1 MEAELVYSS
10 IEAVERPEAKTD
22 MTDNAVESKTLLPA
36 EKLLDLR
43 QGYDALSERAKNR
56 IALLEETLRATSF
69 SEWADI
75 FSIWLAEKRNTLS
88 RYTKP
93 SSVDMAQVRSRR
105 GRGGEGRRRKGR
117 GEQSLKPLSISSPTF
132 TSLTSGLRLRMQT
145 CDWL

>member
-10 IEAVERPEAKTD
+10 IEAVERPEPKTN

-43 QGYDALSERAKNR
+43 QGFDALSERAKNR

-75 FSIWLAEKRNTLS
+75 FSIWLAEKKNTLS

-93 SSVDMAQVRSRR
+93 SSVDMAQVRS
-105 GRGGEGRRRKGR
+105 GRGGEGRGR
-117 GEQSLKPLSISSPTF
+117 GEQSLKPLSIFSPTF
-132 TSLTSGLRLRMQT
+132 ASLTSGLRLRMQI